1 MWWCRAKKSELGL
14 QRVFGAGRVFLVRNR
29 NESKRHFS
37 ASALNIQAKAHYI
50 QGNHNQAP
58 LHSRTTPA
66 YLSNSANIPS
76 QPGTTVVRMAL
87 WVSKSS
93 KKRCSPWHLLWTG
106 GRVLAEVANT
116 EVFGVAPHHP
126 LGEISCWQCFF
137 SYEIKHEPMK
147 RLHMWMATWRRRC
160 FLSKLCHE
168 VCASC
173 SNWKLGSCQVE
184 LRELVEASRTERYAS
199 RSLAWLS

>member
-1 MWWCRAKKSELGL
+1 MVSCKKERAGTTCVRGGAS
-14 QRVFGAGRVFLVRNR
+14 VFSR
-29 NESKRHFS
+29 NENQSKRHFS
-37 ASALNIQAKAHYI
+37 ASALNIQAKAPYI

-58 LHSRTTPA
+58 LHYRTTPVH
-66 YLSNSANIPS
+66 LSNSANIPS

-93 KKRCSPWHLLWTG
+93 KKRCSPWHLQWTG

-137 SYEIKHEPMK
+137 FLYEIKHEPMK
-147 RLHMWMATWRRRC
+147 RLHVIGHLEKEMLVSWFCPSEM
-160 FLSKLCHE
+160 LCHE

-173 SNWKLGSCQVE
+173 SNWKLGSIKW
-184 LRELVEASRTERYAS
+184 S
-199 RSLAWLS
+199 